1 MNMQD
6 RKKIFNQ
13 VLKELSE
20 KELKEFIGKHCKTN
34 VMQNKFLTH
43 FSHKIEGK
51 AEEKFQMIIDSAI
64 KACSSLRGHFFIDPR
79 KTNSALKPLFKLLEK
94 EKVSYNQKPYESY
107 VFAKLVLE
115 NFGEL
120 YEHFYEVQDTDIVDN
135 LFYDA
140 LEILDAIC
148 QSKTTPFE
156 FKEEIFGDLL
166 TLSQELYF
174 NKSSSYY
181 DGGVDLDLLNIVS
194 KCATTEDIF
203 EVIEV
208 IESKIK
214 RKDKYDRKNFIALKI
229 ELLKKHHLDDALSAT
244 IEENMDEE
252 DVRDMVIEKAL
263 KKNEIEKAIAY
274 IKEAI
279 ELFSEKNYAGI
290 VSKYEKKLLQV
301 YKNNKM
307 DDAYLSFL
315 WQVYRKDFSGESYD
329 LLKKKYSNKEWKE
342 QFLKIIDEIKTD
354 NFKNNFYYGVSI
366 KLADIYVKEKMQ
378 DELFVL
384 IKKNAYFNFLESYG
398 KYCKENYSSEILN
411 MYELHIVNQLEHKD
425 TRKQYAKLAKL
436 IKTLSQTYDGGEV
449 FGKKIYRH
457 VKQKYANRPALLEEM
472 SILDYLDA
480 DPSKNIDKKKDKSKE
495 KEQKSLF

>member
-1 MNMQD
+1 MQD
-6 RKKIFNQ
+6 AKKIFNKI
-13 VLKELSE
+13 LKELSE
-20 KELKEFIGKHCKTN
+20 KELREFIGKHCKTN
-34 VMQNKFLTH
+34 AIQNKFLTH

-51 AEEKFQMIIDSAI
+51 AEEKFQIIINNSI

-120 YEHFYEVQDTDIVDN
+120 YEHFYEVQDTNIVDN

-174 NKSSSYY
+174 NKSSRYY
-181 DGGVDLDLLNIVS
+181 DVGVDLDLISIVS

-208 IESKIK
+208 IDDKIQI
-214 RKDKYDRKNFIALKI
+214 KDEYDRRNFIALKI
-229 ELLKKHHLDDALSAT
+229 ELLQKYNMNDELSAA

-252 DVRDMVIEKAL
+252 DVRDMVIAKAL
-263 KKNEIEKAIAY
+263 KKHEIEEAIKY
-274 IKEAI
+274 IKEGI
-279 ELFSEKNYAGI
+279 ELFREKNYAGI

-307 DDAYLSFL
+307 DDDYLSFL
-315 WQVYRKDFSGESYD
+315 WEVYRKEFSGEHYD
-329 LLKKKYSNKEWKE
+329 LLKKQYAQKEWKE
-342 QFLKIIDEIKTD
+342 EFLKIIDEIKTD
-354 NFKNNFYYGVSI
+354 YSKNHFAYEI
-366 KLADIYVKEKMQ
+366 TTKLADIYVKEKME
-378 DELFVL
+378 DELFAL
-384 IKKNAYFNFLESYG
+384 IEKNSYFNFFDSYG
-398 KYCKENYSSEILN
+398 KYCKESYSSKMLN
-411 MYELHIVNQLEHKD
+411 LYELHIVEQLEYIN
-425 TRKQYAKLAKL
+425 TRKQYAQLAKL
-436 IKTLSQTYDGGEV
+436 IKTLSQTYYGGEE
-449 FGKKIYRH
+449 FASKKYRYI
-457 VKQKYANRPALLEEM
+457 KQKYANRPALLEEM
-472 SILDYLDA
+472 LILDYLDS
-480 DPSKNIDKKKDKSKE
+480 DPSENTEKSKE
-495 KEQKSLF
+495 KAVVKEQKSLF